1 MIQTSEQI
9 DQIAAALAKAQA
21 KMENIGKDATNP
33 HFRSKYATLA
43 GVLDEVRPK
52 LAAHGISIWQ
62 SPVIIGDTNVGV
74 VTRLLH
80 ESGQWLESTIHV
92 ATAKFDAQGVGSVIT
107 YLRRYSLMAVAGV
120 GPEDDDG
127 NAAVAQPAPRRP
139 GTAERGRM
147 WVGGDRPLASAEP
160 APRVRDAANSPTSSD
175 IGNGAINEEADAKAS
190 GRRVFAALSRAG
202 TVKLIDEI
210 IDINSVDL
218 VKLKGVDEAAYD
230 AVMMKAT
237 ARKNELLSGA

>member
-1 MIQTSEQI
+1 MIQTSDQI

-21 KMENIGKDATNP
+21 KMENVGKDATNP

-62 SPVIIGDTNVGV
+62 SPVIVGDTNVGV

-139 GTAERGRM
+139 GTAERERA
-147 WVGGDRPLASAEP
+147 WNEPQQRVQVPAEARPSGLP
-160 APRVRDAANSPTSSD
+160 APSS
-175 IGNGAINEEADAKAS
+175 AINEELDAKAS

-202 TVKLIDEI
+202 TVQLIDEI
-210 IDINSVDL
+210 IDINSDDL
-218 VKLKGVDEAAYD
+218 AKLKGVDEAAYD
-230 AVMMKAT
+230 VVMMKAT